1 MVVLFVFSMDL
12 TFCLYTCYKC
22 CLKLI
27 NILEW
32 MCQEDLEKSF
42 DVPIAKSGKM
52 QDLFAGK
59 RSVTYFVTLMFLG
72 VKLND
77 FWERMS
83 EWIYCILFVFLDI
96 SILGQVWHVVVYFL
110 FEQLSVIQTNTSLFK
125 FFVAGLG
132 NL

>member
-1 MVVLFVFSMDL
+1 MDL
-12 TFCLYTCYKC
+12 TFGLYTCYKC

-77 FWERMS
+77 F
-83 EWIYCILFVFLDI
+83 
-96 SILGQVWHVVVYFL
+96 
-110 FEQLSVIQTNTSLFK
+110 
-125 FFVAGLG
+125 
-132 NL
+132 